1 MKFTCP
7 KCGKTIELSP
17 EALEA
22 SNHFTVCPQCLT
34 RLQIVGDYAYVPL
47 ADGTL
52 QLNPEPP
59 SQSSEPA
66 PEAPQSTATMPSAVK
81 RPPTFAPPA
90 KSAPTEAAPP
100 VPAAVDPL
108 MGRAIALLSQCNAIT
123 TLMLSQQL
131 GITMERA
138 QALMQQ
144 LEQAG
149 VVGPY
154 NGGGPRA
161 ILIPH
166 RTELPSP
173 YSSTA
178 DGGKQQASGSDGQPT
193 EPADN
198 KTYTFNCSSCLTMFI
213 VAAFIV
219 FMLKTC
225 A

>member
-1 MKFTCP
+1 MKYTCP
-7 KCGKTIELSP
+7 KCGKPIELSP

-52 QLNPEPP
+52 QLSPEQP
-59 SQSSEPA
+59 SK
-66 PEAPQSTATMPSAVK
+66 APQTPSEVAQPKTSILGALK
-81 RPPTFAPPA
+81 RPPQSEPPADSTPTKAAPPA
-90 KSAPTEAAPP
+90 
-100 VPAAVDPL
+100 PATVDPL

-123 TLMLSQQL
+123 PIMLSQHL

-166 RTELPSP
+166 RAELPSP
-173 YSSTA
+173 YSSAT
-178 DGGKQQASGSDGQPT
+178 GGGQQQAPGSGDQRT

-198 KTYTFNCSSCLTMFI
+198 KTFTFNCSSCLTMFI